1 MDKIEKLLTENKELF
16 IVCDEELKKI
26 ILKNYLSNK
35 ILNVKFS
42 SLTNLINDL
51 TFSYKEEAI
60 YQLMKKYNYEYD
72 VCKLYLSNLK
82 YTLLDRK
89 KLNDQEKQKLDV
101 LDNIYNYLSQNNL
114 LIIKKGFKEY
124 LSKKKVIF
132 HDCHL

>member
-82 YTLLDRK
+82 YTFLDRN

-124 LSKKKVIF
+124 LSKKKSFLAI
-132 HDCHL
+132 

>member
-42 SLTNLINDL
+42 SLTNLISDL

-82 YTLLDRK
+82 YTLLDRN

-101 LDNIYNYLSQNNL
+101 LDN
-114 LIIKKGFKEY
+114 
-124 LSKKKVIF
+124 
-132 HDCHL
+132 

>member
-51 TFSYKEEAI
+51 TFSYKEETI
-60 YQLMKKYNYEYD
+60 YQLMKKFNYEYD
-72 VCKLYLSNLK
+72 VCKLSLSNLK
-82 YTLLDRK
+82 YTLLDRN

-101 LDNIYNYLSQNNL
+101 LDNIYNYLSQNNF
-114 LIIKKGFKEY
+114 LIIKKGFKE
-124 LSKKKVIF
+124 
-132 HDCHL
+132 